1 MAGVSTPR
9 LAAAVS
15 NAGGLGALGIGASTA
30 AQARAMIEETFALT
44 DRPSTSTSSATPGAG
59 RPGRRCRLAG
69 PPGPRFQALGLT
81 PPTQLR
87 EIYRS
92 FVQADDV
99 FALLLELRPAVVSF
113 HFGLPAPAW
122 IAALRQAGIVTLAT
136 ATCPAEARQIEAAGV
151 DAIVAQGIEAGG
163 HRGMFDPSAPD
174 ERLSTLV
181 LLQRLRRE
189 TRLLIAAGGL
199 MDGAGIR
206 AALALG
212 AVAAQLG
219 TAFVLCPESAADA
232 AYRAALQGERAEHTR
247 LTACCPAARPA
258 GCWPLHRRRRTA
270 PAGRAGGLPAGL
282 RRHQAAACR
291 RQPRGPQRRRHRYAA
306 HWAGQ
311 GAPLARALPAAALI
325 DTLVA
330 EMAQPARPEAGPG
343 SGLGLGHHGGQLGQ
357 RTRLHLQ
364 HDGGAVGLH
373 RLDRQ
378 LQLVGDDLVEL
389 ARQDAVQHLALAPA
403 QAGQALADGALPAL
417 PGQGLLRDR
426 MAAPTMS
433 SRYCSLKGFSMK
445 S

>member
-1 MAGVSTPR
+1 MTTSADLLTRLGLRHPIFQAPMAGVSTPR

-44 DRPSTSTSSATPGAG
+44 DRPFNVNVFCHAPAADDPAG
-59 RPGRRCRLAG
+59 DAAWLAHLA
-69 PPGPRFQALGLT
+69 PRFQALGLT

-122 IAALRQAGIVTLAT
+122 ITALRQAGIVTLAT
-136 ATCPAEARQIEAAGV
+136 ATCLAEARQIEAAGV

-163 HRGMFDPSAPD
+163 HRGLFDPSAPD

-181 LLQRLRRE
+181 LLQRLRRD
-189 TRLLIAAGGL
+189 TRLPLIAAGGL

-232 AYRAALQGERAEHTR
+232 AYRAALQSERAEHTR
-247 LTACCPAARPA
+247 LTRVLSGRPA
-258 GCWPLHRRRRTA
+258 RGLLGPFIA
-270 PAGRAGGLPAGL
+270 EGEQLPAGL
-282 RRHQAAACR
+282 QPAAYPRAYDATKQLHAAASR
-291 RQPRGPQRRRHRYAA
+291 EGGRDEATQYAA

-311 GAPLARALPAAALI
+311 GAPLARALPAAVLV

-330 EMAQPARPEAGPG
+330 EMAR
-343 SGLGLGHHGGQLGQ
+343 S
-357 RTRLHLQ
+357 T
-364 HDGGAVGLH
+364 
-373 RLDRQ
+373 
-378 LQLVGDDLVEL
+378 
-389 ARQDAVQHLALAPA
+389 
-403 QAGQALADGALPAL
+403 QA
-417 PGQGLLRDR
+417 
-426 MAAPTMS
+426 
-433 SRYCSLKGFSMK
+433 
-445 S
+445 

>member
-1 MAGVSTPR
+1 MPSDSALLARLGLRHPIFQAPMAGISTPR

-30 AQARAMIEETFALT
+30 EQARAMIEETFALT
-44 DRPSTSTSSATPGAG
+44 DRPFHVNVFCHAPTPDDPTGDAAW
-59 RPGRRCRLAG
+59 LAHLA
-69 PPGPRFQALGLT
+69 PRFQALGLT
-81 PPTQLR
+81 PPAQLR

-122 IAALRQAGIVTLAT
+122 ITALRQAGIVTLAT
-136 ATCPAEARQIEAAGV
+136 ATCPDEARRIEAAGV

-174 ERLSTLV
+174 EGLSTQV

-189 TRLLIAAGGL
+189 TRLPLIAAGGL

-232 AYRAALQGERAEHTR
+232 AYRAALQSERAEHTR
-247 LTACCPAARPA
+247 LTRVLSGRPA
-258 GCWPLHRRRRTA
+258 RGLLGPFIA
-270 PAGRAGGLPAGL
+270 EGEQLPAGL
-282 RRHQAAACR
+282 QPAAYPRAYDAAKQLHAAAS
-291 RQPRGPQRRRHRYAA
+291 RGGRGDEATQYAA

-311 GAPLARALPAAALI
+311 GAPLARALPAAVLV
-325 DTLVA
+325 DTLAA
-330 EMAQPARPEAGPG
+330 EMA
-343 SGLGLGHHGGQLGQ
+343 L
-357 RTRLHLQ
+357 
-364 HDGGAVGLH
+364 
-373 RLDRQ
+373 
-378 LQLVGDDLVEL
+378 
-389 ARQDAVQHLALAPA
+389 PA
-403 QAGQALADGALPAL
+403 QA
-417 PGQGLLRDR
+417 
-426 MAAPTMS
+426 
-433 SRYCSLKGFSMK
+433 
-445 S
+445 